1 MLGASC
7 GTQIVL
13 KTNQKKKP
21 KLTCITFP
29 QWSATNFRKTHSLIK
44 EGALSAITD
53 IMNYIWYGT
62 KASELAKIYP
72 IARVVQHDDPYRQM
86 QFANLPGGPLT
97 IKASNTLYTIPPSLN
112 SHSSAELYPNYFS
125 VGPHAG
131 GSLTASSIAG
141 EYPNIGLG
149 AAECVTT
156 CNQSAGPSCIDVQQP
171 YTACISTDLS
181 LTCGQKS

>member
-29 QWSATNFRKTHSLIK
+29 QWSATNFRKTHTLIK
-44 EGALSAITD
+44 EGALSSMTD
-53 IMNYIWYGT
+53 MVNYILYGT
-62 KASELAKIYP
+62 KVSELAKIYP
-72 IARVVQHDDPYRQM
+72 IAQVVQCDDPYRQM
-86 QFANLPGGPLT
+86 QFANLPGGPPT
-97 IKASNTLYTIPPSLN
+97 IKASNPLYTIHPSLN
-112 SHSSAELYPNYFS
+112 SHSSAELYRSYFS

-131 GSLTASSIAG
+131 GSLTTSSIAG

-149 AAECVTT
+149 AAECVTST
-156 CNQSAGPSCIDVQQP
+156 CNQSAGPSCVDVQQP
-171 YTACISTDLS
+171 YTAC
-181 LTCGQKS
+181 TCGQKS